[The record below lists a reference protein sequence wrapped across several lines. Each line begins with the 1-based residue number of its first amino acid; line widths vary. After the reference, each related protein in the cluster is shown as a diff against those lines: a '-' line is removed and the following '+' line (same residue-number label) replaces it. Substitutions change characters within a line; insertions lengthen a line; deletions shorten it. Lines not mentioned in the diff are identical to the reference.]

1 MVPEKWPSSQRSWH
15 HHGLRRTVSRCSGH
29 TRWDPIVELSS
40 RRLCGCPVILAAGVQ
55 AIDTDDIPPDED
67 SSPLPWI
74 LSFSQLSVGRN
85 MPGDADWSCKA
96 ELLHSAAIPEECAH
110 HSPPFSYKFFP
121 FRLFRL
127 KVMWKTHLSFVNS
140 LSTAFPLPTIWE
152 HDRWKRNNEQPEK
165 QQLQGGMGISIIL
178 LTLLRLLPLGFFQKI
193 WKIAMGC
200 SSTVLEHL
208 VLV

>member
-1 MVPEKWPSSQRSWH
+1 MEKWPSPQRARH
-15 HHGLRRTVSRCSGH
+15 HHGLRCTVSRHSGH
-29 TRWDPIVELSS
+29 TCWDPTVELSS
-40 RRLCGCPVILAAGVQ
+40 RRLWIPCDPGSRSAG
-55 AIDTDDIPPDED
+55 IDTDDIPPDGD

-74 LSFSQLSVGRN
+74 LGFSQLSVGRN
-85 MPGDADWSCKA
+85 MPGEADWSCRA
-96 ELLHSAAIPEECAH
+96 EQLHSAAIPEKCAH

-121 FRLFRL
+121 FRLFHL
-127 KVMWKTHLSFVNS
+127 KVMWKTHLPFVNS

-178 LTLLRLLPLGFFQKI
+178 LTLLRLLPPGFFQKI

-200 SSTVLEHL
+200 SWTVLRHC